1 MYGMGFGWIFFIVL
15 IGMVIYF
22 FTQQGGNEKSEKS
35 AQDILDERYAKGEI
49 EEQEYK
55 DKSKDLRQE

>member
-1 MYGMGFGWIFFIVL
+1 MYGMGFGWIFLIVFIG
-15 IGMVIYF
+15 IAIYF
-22 FTQQGGNEKSEKS
+22 FTQPGGNKKSKKS

-55 DKSKDLRQE
+55 EKSKNLR

>member
-15 IGMVIYF
+15 IGIVIYF

-55 DKSKDLRQE
+55 DKSKHLRQE